1 MRYCLQCGSDQIELR
16 VPDGDQHHRHVC
28 AACQYIHYVN
38 PKVVA
43 GCLLTHEGRILL
55 ARRAIEPRL
64 GYWTLPAGFM
74 ELDET
79 TAQAAAR
86 ECWEEALAKP
96 VDLELMGLCSLPRI
110 GQVYV
115 MYRGILAGGEC
126 GVGEESSEVGL
137 FEPEALPWDELAFP
151 VVVYTLKRF
160 VNGDL
165 SPFDV
170 VIDRS
175 TDWQARP
182 VADYTHLV

>member
-1 MRYCLQCGSDQIELR
+1 MRFCLQCGSDQIEHR
-16 VPDGDQHHRHVC
+16 VPEGDQHHRDVC
-28 AACQYIHYVN
+28 AECSYIHYVN

-43 GCLLTHEGRILL
+43 GCLLTFEGRILL
-55 ARRAIEPRL
+55 AKRSIEPRL

-86 ECWEEALAKP
+86 ECWEEALARP
-96 VDLELMGLCSLPRI
+96 EHMELMGICSLPRI

-115 MYRGILAGGEC
+115 MYRGLLLGGEF
-126 GVGEESSEVGL
+126 GVGEESQDVAL
-137 FEPEALPWDELAFP
+137 FEPDDVPWQELAFP
-151 VVVYTLKRF
+151 VVVYTLKRY
-160 VNGDL
+160 L
-165 SPFDV
+165 SGETATFDV

-182 VADYTHLV
+182 VSEFEHEH